1 MSSEQ
6 GQCSIV
12 EPERDL
18 CFSTHLTSVLPPED
32 GAMPL
37 FVAVNPPQH
46 PNWPM
51 SASVPRGFRRRWS
64 QSGRADEAPLA

>member
-18 CFSTHLTSVLPPED
+18 CFSIHLTSVLPPED

-37 FVAVNPPQH
+37 FAAVQH
-46 PNWPM
+46 PNWSM

-64 QSGRADEAPLA
+64 ESGRADEAPLA